1 MKELWDLR
9 ELRDVGGGEGM
20 SLLVNFFFFF
30 KSLVFR

>member
-20 SLLVNFFFFF
+20 SLLVNFVFY